1 MHGPYLLGLTGVL
14 AGISLIGYVAHRVLR
29 SSHPTLGFGALL
41 ISLAFAWYLTS
52 VSFVLIN
59 RQVMGG
65 GRKFSFPATLTLQ
78 HTFYKGLLALLAV
91 LATNFGEIRSEAAV
105 SPAGQGRGCARV
117 RGCCGVAAFGRW
129 IKRKYSIDRAVWC
142 KLIAPLAFATAA
154 DIFLSNL
161 ALRWVS
167 VSLYTVAKST
177 ALIFTYGLSLLLG
190 LQGWSCSLLAAVTGV
205 AAGVVMCSI
214 RPTPVHVFGFIAV
227 IVAAACSAARWVIS
241 QRFFERGGAAPS
253 VTVLVLLQSP
263 FTVAL
268 MAPLAA
274 AEAPDLAAAA
284 ATHSEGD
291 VVAFALMGI
300 LGGLLAFLL
309 LAVELQ
315 LIALTSALTANVIG
329 HLKDIVAIAGSVL
342 VLQEELSLLN
352 GSGAALTVLS
362 ALAYSALKARKAVRA
377 RRAGVHSR
385 LDDLE
390 PGLDVGDDPI
400 DAGDADAD
408 ARARGRSDADAAD
421 GAGAARSR
429 GASVAGTGDAAV
441 AAVGKGAKVGAS
453 ATSNRYAPVALATP
467 APAARDRRLYSIG
480 SDDDDDADVVAV
492 SSVGPSQA
500 ASPVSIPEAGS
511 AAAAPAA
518 VVVSIRE
525 SASAVAGDEKRR
537 GAGAGSVTTANAP
550 GPSDSA
556 ALQASAGSVAP
567 AAPSSVAVPGKL
579 LRPSPAAK
587 AASSAVAAPSSAA
600 AASSAAATS
609 PQKESSTASGAGAAP
624 RALEEASNAS
634 VPPQQLGSPDLA
646 SAVHVAIASLEEQE
660 AEDDSGAEGAGP
672 HAHPGGDRA
681 GDGTGNNAASASGGS
696 SSGMSGVLIM
706 PPPSATASSASSGER
721 KQLLAGAD
729 GDGSDALGDDVV
741 EEASPARA

>member
-1 MHGPYLLGLTGVL
+1 MGGEPPPDLQGPYLLGLTGVL
-14 AGISLIGYVAHRVLR
+14 AGISLLGYIAHRLLR
-29 SSHPTLGFGALL
+29 SAHPTLGFGALL
-41 ISLAFAWYLTS
+41 VALAFAWYLTS

-91 LATNFGEIRSEAAV
+91 LATNCGEIRSEAAA
-105 SPAGQGRGCARV
+105 SPAGQGRCCTRA

-129 IKRKYSIDRAVWC
+129 ITRKYSIDRGVWC

-214 RPTPVHVFGFIAV
+214 RPTPVHVLGFIAV

-241 QRFFERGGAAPS
+241 QRFFERGGTKPS
-253 VTVLVLLQSP
+253 VMVLVLLQSP

-274 AEAPDLAAAA
+274 MEAPDLAVAA

-291 VVAFALMGI
+291 VVAFALMGV

-342 VLQEELSLLN
+342 VLQEELSILN

-390 PGLDVGDDPI
+390 PGLDVGDDPVDAGDAADGRARGRGRSEGDGLG
-400 DAGDADAD
+400 DAGDAD
-408 ARARGRSDADAAD
+408 S
-421 GAGAARSR
+421 RSR
-429 GASVAGTGDAAV
+429 SASAAGTGEAAAAV
-441 AAVGKGAKVGAS
+441 ASGKGAKGAAAS
-453 ATSNRYAPVALATP
+453 NNRYAPVAAATP
-467 APAARDRRLYSIG
+467 APGARDRRLYSIG
-480 SDDDDDADVVAV
+480 SDDDDDDAAGG
-492 SSVGPSQA
+492 SLGPTHA
-500 ASPVSIPEAGS
+500 ASPAALSD
-511 AAAAPAA
+511 AAAAA
-518 VVVSIRE
+518 VVPAPVVVPITE
-525 SASAVAGDEKRR
+525 PASAVAGDEKRR
-537 GAGAGSVTTANAP
+537 GGT
-550 GPSDSA
+550 GPSASVPQKAAAGLAAAPSA
-556 ALQASAGSVAP
+556 DPAKGRGAP
-567 AAPSSVAVPGKL
+567 AASWASVPGKL
-579 LRPSPAAK
+579 LRPPPAAR
-587 AASSAVAAPSSAA
+587 AAASAA
-600 AASSAAATS
+600 AAPAAATEKPELTS
-609 PQKESSTASGAGAAP
+609 
-624 RALEEASNAS
+624 ASNAAATARAS
-634 VPPQQLGSPDLA
+634 DVSLAAPPGSPALA
-646 SAVHVAIASLEEQE
+646 AAVHVAIASLEEDDVRAAPGPREYADVEE
-660 AEDDSGAEGAGP
+660 AGSGAGNGASS
-672 HAHPGGDRA
+672 A
-681 GDGTGNNAASASGGS
+681 TAATGS
-696 SSGMSGVLIM
+696 SGGVLIM
-706 PPPSATASSASSGER
+706 PPSATASSASGGER
-721 KQLLAGAD
+721 KQLLGEVYGD
-729 GDGSDALGDDVV
+729 HDGSNAVDDDVR